1 MFSHSLTLPHL
12 YKIISIID
20 SSLKFCDEK
29 CLPKTLSRSFC
40 PTLTKKR
47 QRKKKC
53 SAVSVSL
60 SLSAVAVANRDYSI
74 LETMVEFV
82 FV

>member
-29 CLPKTLSRSFC
+29 CLPKTLSSFC
-40 PTLTKKR
+40 LTLTKKR

-74 LETMVEFV
+74 LETIVEFV